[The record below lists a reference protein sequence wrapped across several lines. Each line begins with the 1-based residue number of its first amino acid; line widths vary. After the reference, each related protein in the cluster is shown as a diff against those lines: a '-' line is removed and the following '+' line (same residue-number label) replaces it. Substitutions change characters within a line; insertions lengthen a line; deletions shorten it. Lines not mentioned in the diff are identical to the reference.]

1 MRPRLL
7 NDLERVS
14 TDESSTVQVVVSGKV
29 VSPLLQV
36 HPALSASF
44 PFFSGHLPGSL
55 YFSTLSTYLKT
66 SSLKNISWVTLS
78 ILLDHREGKEKWQSG
93 LMALANKRDRLP
105 LMKLLSNKI
114 FRQGALGAGSPLES
128 GQFHSFSSL
137 CQTSLAEHRPRLTKN
152 KAR

>member
-1 MRPRLL
+1 MLWLCIIVLWLGIVRPRLL

-93 LMALANKRDRLP
+93 LMALANKRDCHWWSCSPIKFSDRGPWELVVRWNQDSSTASLP
-105 LMKLLSNKI
+105 CVK
-114 FRQGALGAGSPLES
+114 
-128 GQFHSFSSL
+128 H
-137 CQTSLAEHRPRLTKN
+137 H
-152 KAR
+152 